1 MHRKTIHYNNY
12 KLHLI
17 NTKKFKTITFKI
29 IFKSRINKEEITIRN
44 LLTDNLVMSTEKYP
58 SVKKMGIK
66 EQDLYGAYLRSS
78 TKRTGN
84 YSISEITM
92 SILNPIYTE
101 KEMLEESLSLFHDVI
116 FKPNVKNKEFN
127 KEIFDILKND
137 LKSDILANNDNPKA
151 LSLIKLKESM
161 GDYPFAYNM
170 DGNIEDLEKIT
181 TKDLYEYFENFYKNN
196 IIDFYVVGDIS
207 SYNIEKIIKEK
218 FIFNTEN
225 NKKINADIDY
235 KNTKN
240 EIKEII
246 EETNFKQTNLS
257 ISCSINNINDFER
270 EFVVTLYNIILGSS
284 PCSKLFTNVREKN
297 SLAYSISSYFR
308 RSDSILIILAG
319 ISMGKY
325 NETINEIKKSMEEIE
340 KGQITEKELK
350 DAKKLFITA
359 MEEINEY
366 PESIINYYH
375 SIDYFNAVPI
385 KETKKAINS
394 ITKED
399 IIKVANK
406 IVIDTIYTLKEGA
419 HEED

>member
-17 NTKKFKTITFKI
+17 DTKKFKTITFKI
-29 IFKSRINKEEITIRN
+29 IFKNRINKEEITLRN
-44 LLTDNLVMSTEKYP
+44 LLIDNLVMSTEKYP
-58 SVKKMGIK
+58 AIKMMGIK
-66 EQDLYGAYLRSS
+66 EQDLYGAYLRSY

-84 YSISEITM
+84 YLISEITM

-101 KEMLEESLSLFHDVI
+101 KDMLEKSLSLFHDVI
-116 FKPNVKNKEFN
+116 FNPNVNNKEFN

-137 LKSDILANNDNPKA
+137 LKADILANNDNPKS

-161 GDYPFAYNM
+161 GDYPFAYIM

-181 TKDLYEYFENFYKNN
+181 TKDLYDFYQNFYKNN

-207 SYNIEKIIKEK
+207 KYNIEKLIKEK
-218 FIFNTEN
+218 FIFNDSCQEKIDVDINYKN
-225 NKKINADIDY
+225 NKSK
-235 KNTKN
+235 
-240 EIKEII
+240 IKEIV
-246 EETNFKQTNLS
+246 EETKFKQTNLS
-257 ISCSINNINDFER
+257 ISCSIDNMTDFER

-297 SLAYSISSYFR
+297 SLAYSISSFFR

-319 ISMGKY
+319 ISMDKY
-325 NETINEIKKSMEEIE
+325 NETIDEIKKSMKEIE
-340 KGQITEKELK
+340 QGNITDKELK
-350 DAKKLFITA
+350 DSKKLFITA
-359 MEEINEY
+359 MEDIYEY

-375 SIDYFNAVPI
+375 SMDYFNAVSI
-385 KETKKAINS
+385 TKTKESINS

-399 IIKVANK
+399 IIKVAKK
-406 IVIDTIYTLKEGA
+406 IKIDTIYVLKEGA
-419 HEED
+419 HEKN